1 MRKASRLE
9 SLSLFIFRGFYTHS
23 HTALHSS
30 SQKRSLA
37 VALVGFCAFL
47 NLYTPQPL
55 LPLLQGVFGASE
67 LEASLLVSAATMG
80 VAISAPW
87 GGAIAD
93 QLGRKRVIT
102 PALAALTVPT
112 LLATTAT
119 DLSSLVFWRFLQGI
133 LMAVVFAV
141 SIAYISEEST
151 ETGVGRMMALYI
163 TGNVVG
169 GFAGRFLAGLIV
181 MVAPWQWAFG
191 VMGGLTLMG
200 AIAVSY
206 WLPPSR
212 TFKPRSSLQ
221 QSIQGMRSHIQNLQ
235 LLAAY
240 AVGFNILFS
249 LAALFTYVNFYLA
262 APPFRLNSITLG
274 SIFCVYLVG
283 AVITPIAGQWIEFWG
298 YRRSLLMAIG
308 LAALGAGL
316 TLTGQLTLILTGLAL
331 SASGI
336 FICQSISTSYVGTTA
351 RIARSSATGLYVSAS
366 YLGGSMGAMV
376 PGYFWGAGGWTSC
389 VLLVLSV
396 QLLAI
401 YLVLVFWKK

>member
-1 MRKASRLE
+1 MA
-9 SLSLFIFRGFYTHS
+9 
-23 HTALHSS
+23 
-30 SQKRSLA
+30 
-37 VALVGFCAFL
+37 
-47 NLYTPQPL
+47 
-55 LPLLQGVFGASE
+55 
-67 LEASLLVSAATMG
+67 
-80 VAISAPW
+80 APW

-119 DLSSLVFWRFLQGI
+119 DLPSLVFWRFLQGI
-133 LMAVVFAV
+133 LMAVIFSV
-141 SIAYISEEST
+141 SIAYISEEAT
-151 ETGVGRMMALYI
+151 ETGVGKTMALYI

-191 VMGGLTLMG
+191 VMGGLTLVG

-206 WLPPSR
+206 WLPKSR
-212 TFKPRSSLQ
+212 TFKPRSSIQ
-221 QSIQGMRSHIQNLQ
+221 QTIQGMRSHLRNPQ

-249 LAALFTYVNFYLA
+249 VVALFTYVNFYLA
-262 APPFRLNSITLG
+262 EPPFQLNPIALG

-283 AVITPIAGQWIEFWG
+283 AVITPIAGRWIDVLG

-308 LAALGAGL
+308 LAAFGASL
-316 TLTGQLTLILTGLAL
+316 TLTGQLTLIIIGLAL
-331 SASGI
+331 SAAGI

-351 RIARSSATGLYVSAS
+351 RYARSSATGLYVAS
-366 YLGGSMGAMV
+366 YYFGGSMGAMV
-376 PGYFWGAGGWTSC
+376 PGYFWGVGGWIGC

-396 QLLAI
+396 QLLVV
-401 YLVLVFWKK
+401 YLVFTFWKR